1 MAATMK
7 ELGIDRLSLD
17 ERLALMQEIWESIAT
32 EPGPSHL
39 SDSQKRDLQ
48 QRLADHKANPT
59 DTIGWEQ
66 VKADTLARLKQ

>member
-17 ERLALMQEIWESIAT
+17 ERLALMQEIWESIAA

-39 SDSQKRDLQ
+39 GDSQKRDLQ
-48 QRLADHKANPT
+48 QRLAEHLADPADAFP
-59 DTIGWEQ
+59 WEQ
-66 VKADTLARLKQ
+66 VKAEALARLKK